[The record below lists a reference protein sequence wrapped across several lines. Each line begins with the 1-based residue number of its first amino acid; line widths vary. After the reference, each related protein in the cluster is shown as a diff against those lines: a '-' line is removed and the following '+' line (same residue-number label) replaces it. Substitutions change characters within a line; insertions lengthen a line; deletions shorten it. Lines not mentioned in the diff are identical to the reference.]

1 MGILY
6 RFVLGLSVKWLILF
20 LYFPLIPGSGYSQ
33 IAFQSDDFS
42 MILGNDGFIK
52 NLNVEGKELADR
64 SDGESPL
71 IRILVDTA
79 WLLPVRANYDPQAHL
94 LEIEY
99 QHASETIRVGVAI
112 REKNDYLVFAVEF
125 VSPENKV
132 DALVWGPI
140 AVAVRKTIGEIIG
153 VVSDDTLAFG
163 FQVLNVK
170 TLGGFP
176 VNDEGSDPSRS
187 STAVKTARGSAVQAY
202 SLDRSRPRIVD
213 AWWGQF
219 PRMPVSPVPGETV
232 VDSRIALF
240 GCAAGDVLD
249 RIEEIELAEGL
260 PHPLI
265 DGWWA
270 KRSTQRGRSY
280 LIADYSEETID
291 ELLAYTQTAN
301 LMTLYHMNAW
311 QSWGHYELNRAYF
324 PNGITGLK
332 VCLEKASALGIRLGA
347 HTLTDFINTN
357 DPYVTPV
364 PDKRLALTGSSVL
377 TESIS
382 AEQTEIPV
390 ASAFY
395 FANEKANWLHT
406 VRIDD
411 ELVQYDTV
419 TGTSPVLL
427 KGCVRGA
434 FGTAISSHLKG
445 TAVGKLL
452 DHPYQ
457 VFFPDLDL
465 LKEMAVNLAL
475 RFNETG
481 FSQMDFD
488 GHEGCL
494 SAGQGD
500 YGMELF
506 AQLFYDNL
514 DHEVLNGTS
523 NSEPFYWHINTYC
536 NWGEP
541 WYGGFTESMQQYR
554 IDNQGLFDRNYMPH
568 MLGWYLL
575 TDSTTLA
582 EMEWMLARAAGYN
595 AGFAMAT
602 SLEAL
607 RSNPVTDDL
616 LNAIRIWEICRRDR
630 AFPPALTVDLRDPEK
645 EFHLEQVSP
654 VVFKLY
660 PMKRIMID
668 DTKSTFEKGEPVKI
682 IIPVR

>member
-1 MGILY
+1 MSTLY
-6 RFVLGLSVKWLILF
+6 RFVRGLSVRWLFLIL
-20 LYFPLIPGSGYSQ
+20 YFHINPGSGHSQ

-42 MILGNDGFIK
+42 MIIGQDGFIQRLIVRDK
-52 NLNVEGKELADR
+52 DVADGR
-64 SDGESPL
+64 DREFPL
-71 IRILVDTA
+71 IRIRIDSA
-79 WLLPVRANYDPQAHL
+79 WLLPVQANFNQQSDL
-94 LEIEY
+94 LKIEFRY
-99 QHASETIRVGVAI
+99 AVSSVQVGVSV
-112 REKNDYLVFAVEF
+112 REMNDYLVFEVES
-125 VSPENKV
+125 VLPEKTV

-140 AVAVRKTIGEIIG
+140 AVTIGKTIGEIIG

-163 FQVLNVK
+163 LQVLNVR

-202 SLDRSRPRIVD
+202 SLDRSRPRAVD

-219 PRMPVSPVPGETV
+219 PRMPVEPVPGETV
-232 VDSRIALF
+232 VGSRIALF
-240 GCAAGDVLD
+240 GCQAGEVLE
-249 RIEEIELAEGL
+249 RIGEIELAEGL
-260 PHPLI
+260 PHTVI
-265 DGWWA
+265 DGFWA
-270 KRSTQRGRSY
+270 KRSPETGRSY
-280 LIADYSEETID
+280 LIADFSEQTID
-291 ELLAYTQTAN
+291 ELLMYTHRAN

-311 QSWGHYELNRAYF
+311 QSWGHYELNPDFF
-324 PNGITGLK
+324 PNGMTGLK
-332 VCLEKASALGIRLGA
+332 VCLEKAQALGIRLGA
-347 HTLTDFINTN
+347 HTLTDFINTS
-357 DPYVTPV
+357 DPYVSPV
-364 PDKRLALTGSSVL
+364 PDKRLALTGSSLL
-377 TESIS
+377 TEDIT
-382 AEQTEIPV
+382 AEQETIPV
-390 ASAFY
+390 KSSFY

-406 VRIDD
+406 IRIGD
-411 ELVQYDTV
+411 ELIQYDTV
-419 TGTSPVLL
+419 IGSSPAEL

-434 FGTAISSHLKG
+434 FGTRASFHRKG
-445 TAVGKLL
+445 SDAGKLL
-452 DHPYQ
+452 DHPYM
-457 VFFPDLDL
+457 VFFPNLDL
-465 LKEMAVNLAL
+465 MKEIAVNLAR

-506 AQLFYDNL
+506 ASLFYDNL

-575 TDSTTLA
+575 TDSTSLA

-607 RSNPVTDDL
+607 RNNPETDEL
-616 LNAIRIWEICRRDR
+616 LDAIRIWEICRRDR
-630 AFPPALTVDLRDPEK
+630 AFAPELIADLRDPGK

-654 VVFKLY
+654 VVFNLY
-660 PMKRIMID
+660 PMKRITTD
-668 DTKSTFEKGEPVKI
+668 DAKSMFEKGEPVRI
-682 IIPVR
+682 IIPVH

>member
-1 MGILY
+1 MKI
-6 RFVLGLSVKWLILF
+6 RF
-20 LYFPLIPGSGYSQ
+20 
-33 IAFQSDDFS
+33 
-42 MILGNDGFIK
+42 
-52 NLNVEGKELADR
+52 
-64 SDGESPL
+64 
-71 IRILVDTA
+71 RIEDQ
-79 WLLPVRANYDPQAHL
+79 R
-94 LEIEY
+94 IE
-99 QHASETIRVGVAI
+99 ASIQI
-112 REKNDYLVFAVEF
+112 REMENYLIFAVDSVF
-125 VSPENKV
+125 PEDKV

-140 AVAVRKTIGEIIG
+140 AVTVRKTIGEIIG

-163 FQVLNVK
+163 LQVLNVK

-176 VNDEGSDPSRS
+176 INKEGSDPSRS
-187 STAVKTARGSAVQAY
+187 STAVKTVRGSAVQAY
-202 SLDRSRPRIVD
+202 SLNRSKPRTVD
-213 AWWGQF
+213 VWWGQF
-219 PRMPVSPVPGETV
+219 PRVPVEPVPGETV
-232 VDSRIALF
+232 EGSAIALF
-240 GCAAGDVLD
+240 GCQSGEVLE
-249 RIEEIELAEGL
+249 RIGEIELAEGL
-260 PHPLI
+260 PHPVI
-265 DGWWA
+265 HGFWS
-270 KRSTQRGRSY
+270 KRSPETGRSY
-280 LIADYSEETID
+280 LIADFSEETID
-291 ELLAYTQTAN
+291 ELLAYTQKAN

-311 QSWGHYELNRAYF
+311 QSWGHYELNPFYF
-324 PNGITGLK
+324 PNGLTGLK
-332 VCLEKASALGIRLGA
+332 GCLEKAQALGIRLGA

-364 PDKRLALTGSSVL
+364 PDKRLALTGSSIL
-377 TESIS
+377 TESIG

-406 VRIDD
+406 VRIGD
-411 ELVQYDTV
+411 ELIRYDTV
-419 TGTSPVLL
+419 IGSSPAVL
-427 KGCVRGA
+427 KGCTRGA
-434 FGTAISSHLKG
+434 FGTRVSSHTSG
-445 TAVGKLL
+445 GAVGKLL
-452 DHPYQ
+452 DHPYM
-457 VFFPDLDL
+457 VFFPNLDL
-465 LKEMAVNLAL
+465 MKEIAINLAH

-506 AQLFYDNL
+506 AKLFYENL

-554 IDNQGLFDRNYMPH
+554 IDNQGLFDRNYLPH

-607 RSNPVTDDL
+607 RNNRVTDDL

-630 AFPPALTVDLRDPEK
+630 AFPSELIKDLKDPEK
-645 EFHLEQVSP
+645 EFHMEQVSP

-660 PMKRIMID
+660 PMKRVVVTGAEPVYEM
-668 DTKSTFEKGEPVKI
+668 GEPIRI
-682 IIPVR
+682 IIPVD

>member
-1 MGILY
+1 MSTLY
-6 RFVLGLSVKWLILF
+6 RFVRGWSVRCLFLIL
-20 LYFPLIPGSGYSQ
+20 YFHINPGSGYSQ
-33 IAFQSDDFS
+33 IAFQSNDFS
-42 MILGNDGFIK
+42 MILGHDGLIQR
-52 NLNVEGKELADR
+52 LIVGGKDVADL
-64 SDGESPL
+64 SDRESPL
-71 IRILVDTA
+71 IRIRIDSA
-79 WLLPVRANYDPQAHL
+79 WLLPVQANYDQQAHL
-94 LEIEY
+94 LKIEFWY
-99 QHASETIRVGVAI
+99 ADENIQVGVAI
-112 REKNDYLVFAVEF
+112 QEKNDYLVFEVES
-125 VSPENKV
+125 VSPEKKV

-140 AVAVRKTIGEIIG
+140 AVTISKTIGEIIG
-153 VVSDDTLAFG
+153 VVSDDSVAFG
-163 FQVLNVK
+163 IQVLNIK
-170 TLGGFP
+170 TLGGYP
-176 VNDEGSDPSRS
+176 LNDEGSDPSRS

-202 SLDRSRPRIVD
+202 SLDRSRPRTID

-219 PRMPVSPVPGETV
+219 PRMPVDPIPGETV
-232 VDSRIALF
+232 EGSRIALF
-240 GCAAGDVLD
+240 GCPAEYVME
-249 RIEEIELAEGL
+249 RIGEIELNEGL
-260 PHPLI
+260 PHPVI
-265 DGWWA
+265 GGFWA
-270 KRSTQRGRSY
+270 KRSPETGRSY
-280 LIADYSEETID
+280 LIADFSEETID
-291 ELLAYTQTAN
+291 ELLAYTWKAN

-311 QSWGHYELNRAYF
+311 QSWGHYELNPAYF
-324 PNGITGLK
+324 PNGTTGLK
-332 VCLEKASALGIRLGA
+332 VCLEKAQALGIRLGA

-364 PDKRLALTGSSVL
+364 PDKRLALTGSSIL
-377 TESIS
+377 TEDIT
-382 AEQTEIPV
+382 AEQATIPV
-390 ASAFY
+390 ESSFY
-395 FANEKANWLHT
+395 FVNEKANWLHT
-406 VRIDD
+406 IRIGD
-411 ELVQYDTV
+411 ELIQYDTV
-419 TGTSPVLL
+419 IGSSPAELI
-427 KGCVRGA
+427 GCVRGA
-434 FGTAISSHLKG
+434 FGTRASFHRKG
-445 TAVGKLL
+445 SDAEKLL
-452 DHPYQ
+452 DHPYL
-457 VFFPDLDL
+457 VFLPDLDL
-465 LKEMAVNLAL
+465 MKEIAVNLAR

-506 AQLFYDNL
+506 ASLFYDSL

-607 RSNPVTDDL
+607 RNNPETDEL

-630 AFPPALTVDLRDPEK
+630 AFPPELIGNLRDPEK

-654 VVFKLY
+654 VVFNLY
-660 PMKRIMID
+660 PMKRITTD
-668 DTKSTFEKGEPVKI
+668 DAKSMFEKGEPVRI
-682 IIPVR
+682 IIPVH

>member
-1 MGILY
+1 MKICVMFISGTCIKWLLSL
-6 RFVLGLSVKWLILF
+6 FLFLGNFQPSFSQVFFQSQGLSIR
-20 LYFPLIPGSGYSQ
+20 I
-33 IAFQSDDFS
+33 
-42 MILGNDGFIK
+42 GNDGFIQS
-52 NLNVEGKELADR
+52 LIVEGNEVVDH
-64 SDGESPL
+64 SMEGSPF
-71 IRILVDTA
+71 IRIRIDTT
-79 WLLPVRANYDPQAHL
+79 WLLPVKANYDQQNHL
-94 LEIEY
+94 LEIEFRNANESI
-99 QHASETIRVGVAI
+99 HVVIMA
-112 REKNDYLVFAVEF
+112 REKNDYLVFTVES
-125 VSPENKV
+125 VSPENLV
-132 DALVWGPI
+132 DAIIWGPI
-140 AVAVRKTIGEIIG
+140 AVTISKTIGEIIG
-153 VVSDDTLAFG
+153 VVSDDSVAFG
-163 FQVLNVK
+163 LQVLNVK

-176 VNDEGSDPSRS
+176 LNDEGSDPSRS
-187 STAVKTARGSAVQAY
+187 STAIKTVRGSAVQAY
-202 SLDRSRPRIVD
+202 SIDRSRPRTVD
-213 AWWGQF
+213 GWWGQF
-219 PRMPVSPVPGETV
+219 PQMPVDPIPGETV
-232 VDSRIALF
+232 AGSRVALF
-240 GCAAGDVLD
+240 GCTTGDILG
-249 RIEEIELAEGL
+249 RIGEIELAEGL
-260 PHPLI
+260 PHPVI

-270 KRSTQRGRSY
+270 KRSTQTGRSY

-291 ELLAYTQTAN
+291 ELLAYTQKAN

-311 QSWGHYELNRAYF
+311 QSWGHYELNPAYF

-332 VCLEKASALGIRLGA
+332 VCLEKARVHDIRLGA

-364 PDKRLALTGSSVL
+364 PDKRLALTGSSIL
-377 TESIS
+377 TEDIT
-382 AEQTEIPV
+382 ADQTEILV

-395 FANEKANWLHT
+395 FANEKANWLYT

-411 ELVQYDTV
+411 ELIQYDTV
-419 TGTSPVLL
+419 IGTSPALL
-427 KGCVRGA
+427 KGCTRGA
-434 FGTAISSHLKG
+434 FGTRVSSHMKG
-445 TAVGKLL
+445 AAVGKLM
-452 DHPYQ
+452 DHPYK
-457 VFFPDLDL
+457 VFFPDLVL
-465 LKEMAVNLAL
+465 LKEIAVNLAL

-481 FSQMDFD
+481 FSHMDFD

-506 AQLFYDNL
+506 ANLFYDNL

-554 IDNQGLFDRNYMPH
+554 IDNQGLFDRNYLPH

-607 RSNPVTDDL
+607 RNNPVTGDL
-616 LNAIRIWEICRRDR
+616 LNAIKIWEICRRDR
-630 AFPPALTVDLRDPEK
+630 AFQPELIGDLRDPKK

-654 VVFKLY
+654 VVFNLY
-660 PMKRIMID
+660 PMKRVVVTGAKPEYEM
-668 DTKSTFEKGEPVKI
+668 GEPVRI
-682 IIPVR
+682 IIPVD